1 MPLNNDV
8 CKIWA
13 GWLIDG
19 LGEREESYQK
29 ELVIA
34 LEARSIP
41 KSSVKAGTLHMW
53 WLNYSGYIDVT
64 SDLDGL
70 ITSTIHIQRFGGSL
84 WVGRA
89 VESYSQSNYY
99 KRMAASAL
107 IETIDSC
114 IREVALTLV
123 DATAIHTVADIGRE
137 KKDLS

>member
-8 CKIWA
+8 CKLWA

-19 LGEREESYQK
+19 LGGREEYYQK
-29 ELVIA
+29 ALVLA
-34 LEARSIP
+34 LETRSIP
-41 KSSVKAGTLHMW
+41 KSSVTTGTVHMW
-53 WLNYSGYIDVT
+53 WLKNSRHIDVT

-70 ITSTIHIQRFGGSL
+70 ILSTIHIEEYGRSL

-89 VESYSQSNYY
+89 IESYSQSNYY

-114 IREVALTLV
+114 IRETALTLV
-123 DATAIHTVADIGRE
+123 DATAIHSVADIGRE
-137 KKDLS
+137 K